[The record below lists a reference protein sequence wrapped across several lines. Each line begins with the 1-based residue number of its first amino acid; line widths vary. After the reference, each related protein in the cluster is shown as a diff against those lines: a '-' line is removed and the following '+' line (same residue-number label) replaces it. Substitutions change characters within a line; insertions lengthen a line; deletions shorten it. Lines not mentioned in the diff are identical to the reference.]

1 MLNGSVQ
8 MCVDSKFNKYEL
20 PVFCINAPL
29 DFDIHKIEDRNL
41 EVEFE
46 DIEVQVVVRSANF
59 PHEDQKFMEHTT
71 ASIESIKE
79 SIRTFRKLSENTLIR
94 LFYHGREIKDQNYL
108 GTYSYKSGMVI
119 QAMIR

>member
-20 PVFCINAPL
+20 PVFCINPPI

-46 DIEVQVVVRSANF
+46 DIEV
-59 PHEDQKFMEHTT
+59 
-71 ASIESIKE
+71 
-79 SIRTFRKLSENTLIR
+79 
-94 LFYHGREIKDQNYL
+94 
-108 GTYSYKSGMVI
+108 
-119 QAMIR
+119 